1 MTNSLRCLPLAV
13 LFGLMSC
20 SADAPPAV
28 PDDTASAVSSTEV
41 AKLPE
46 VRYYV
51 IADT

>member
-1 MTNSLRCLPLAV
+1 MTNSLRCLPLAA
-13 LFGLMSC
+13 LFALTSC
-20 SADAPPAV
+20 CTEAPPADPAAV
-28 PDDTASAVSSTEV
+28 TSAVSSTEA

>member
-20 SADAPPAV
+20 SADAPTAV
-28 PDDTASAVSSTEV
+28 PDEATPVVSSTEV